1 MQTILSSEDSAMKEA
16 KKIAEAGNGAPTAS
30 ELAALVDTNGA
41 NIAAFVKASEALWSG
56 MSSMSQEM
64 MQFASTRLRENMDLS
79 GSVLQCGD
87 PREAFRLEC
96 DYARNATKQYLDE
109 ANKLLA
115 IAADTSHRSWA
126 PIEELTKETLGRIGR
141 R

>member
-1 MQTILSSEDSAMKEA
+1 MKEP
-16 KKIAEAGNGAPTAS
+16 KKTTETGNGNGSPVTAP

-41 NIAAFVKASEALWSG
+41 NIAAFVRASEALWSG
-56 MSSMSQEM
+56 MASISQEM
-64 MQFASTRLRENMDLS
+64 MQFASTRMRENMDLS

-109 ANKLLA
+109 ANKLLT

>member
-1 MQTILSSEDSAMKEA
+1 MKEPR
-16 KKIAEAGNGAPTAS
+16 KIAESGNGAPVAAP
-30 ELAALVDTNGA
+30 ELAALVDSNGA
-41 NIAAFVKASEALWSG
+41 NLAAFVKASEALWSG
-56 MSSMSQEM
+56 MNSMSQEM

-96 DYARNATKQYLDE
+96 DYARTATRQYLDE
-109 ANKLLA
+109 ANKLLT
-115 IAADTSHRSWA
+115 IAADTSQRSWA
-126 PIEELTKETLGRIGR
+126 PIEELTKETLGRLGR

>member
-1 MQTILSSEDSAMKEA
+1 MKES
-16 KKIAEAGNGAPTAS
+16 KKTMESGNGSPATAP
-30 ELAALVDTNGA
+30 ELAALVDANGA

-56 MSSMSQEM
+56 VASMSQEM
-64 MQFASTRLRENMDLS
+64 MHFASARMRENMDLS

-109 ANKLLA
+109 ANKLLS

-126 PIEELTKETLGRIGR
+126 PIEELTKETLGRISR